1 VCGRVGV
8 CGVRVV
14 WCVCGVWCVCVC
26 VVWWVCVVCV
36 VCVCVWCVCVGCGG
50 CVWCVCVC
58 GVYVCVVGWEV
69 VEADSELCSMV
80 AFGSS

>member
-1 VCGRVGV
+1 M
-8 CGVRVV
+8 
-14 WCVCGVWCVCVC
+14 
-26 VVWWVCVVCV
+26 
-36 VCVCVWCVCVGCGG
+36 
-50 CVWCVCVC
+50 WCVCVC